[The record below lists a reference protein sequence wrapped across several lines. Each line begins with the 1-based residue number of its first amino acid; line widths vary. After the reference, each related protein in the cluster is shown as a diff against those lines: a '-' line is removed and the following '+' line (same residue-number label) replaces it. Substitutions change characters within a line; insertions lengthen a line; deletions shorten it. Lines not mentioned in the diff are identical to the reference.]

1 MADDSNNGEP
11 DVPNLSDIS
20 SSEDSKTT
28 STTNRRKTIRHASIK
43 PPVFTEETASA
54 WFRILEAQ
62 FRLTGISATR
72 TRFYNALAALPATT
86 VAKLEESTLTSE
98 DYTILRKAVTQ
109 MGSKSQVELF
119 NSFLAEA
126 ALLDKPSTFVREL
139 SETAKK
145 LNLTNADN
153 LIRHKL
159 LQQVPI
165 SIAPVLAAQKALSL
179 QDLAKLADDLAAFG
193 HASTIAA
200 TTASNTAPNFRRR
213 PAEENQPLSKPSCGL
228 RPFSSA
234 QRQKICRFH
243 IFFGKDARKCTPW
256 CQWPA
261 AKPQLASRQSSR
273 ASSPIPG
280 NPQASL

>member
-1 MADDSNNGEP
+1 MADHSNNGEP
-11 DVPNLSDIS
+11 DVPNLSDS
-20 SSEDSKTT
+20 SSEDSKST
-28 STTNRRKTIRHASIK
+28 STRNRRKTIRHASIK

-72 TRFYNALAALPATT
+72 TQFYHALAALPATT

-98 DYTILRKAVTQ
+98 DYTSLRNAVTQ

-119 NSFLAEA
+119 NSFLADA

-145 LNLTNADN
+145 LNLTNADD

-159 LQQVPI
+159 LQQVPV
-165 SIAPVLAAQKALSL
+165 SIAPVLTAQKALSL

-193 HASTIAA
+193 QTSTIAA
-200 TTASNTAPNFRRR
+200 TTFSNTAPNFRRR
-213 PAEENQPLSKPSCGL
+213 PSEENPPLSKPSSGL
-228 RPFSSA
+228 RPFSSD

-243 IFFGKDARKCTPW
+243 IFFGKDARKCTTW

-261 AKPQLASRQSSR
+261 AKPQLASRHSSR